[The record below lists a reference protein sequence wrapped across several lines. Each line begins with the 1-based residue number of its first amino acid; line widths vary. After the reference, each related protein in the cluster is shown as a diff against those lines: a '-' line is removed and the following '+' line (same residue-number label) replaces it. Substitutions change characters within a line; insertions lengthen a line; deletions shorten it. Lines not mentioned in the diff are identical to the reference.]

1 MHCPKCH
8 KEMKVEDYHTDYFDN
23 DEQVKLI
30 EQFWCPWCDVQVAKT
45 SYYKKYDEEVEEV

>member
-8 KEMKVEDYHTDYFDN
+8 KEMKVEDYHTDYFNN
-23 DEQVKLI
+23 DEQVKLT